1 MWGSNPHPPTRSNY
15 AVCLQA
21 VYVLAENLE
30 TAQKRKG
37 GGLRKQ
43 RTSEVR
49 HEADCQRSLKIVGGL
64 WEHIEKPYVRVVM
77 GRSWKPLAVKGL
89 QVQILCTAFARKIG
103 RWCVAEWVNAMKCL
117 LQNAIQ
123 RKYFSGTLWESKS
136 FLRGSN
142 PRHINSL
149 SPLSRVLLQ

>member
-1 MWGSNPHPPTRSNY
+1 M
-15 AVCLQA
+15 

-64 WEHIEKPYVRVVM
+64 WEHIEKPYVRVVR
-77 GRSWKPLAVKGL
+77 GRS
-89 QVQILCTAFARKIG
+89 
-103 RWCVAEWVNAMKCL
+103 
-117 LQNAIQ
+117 
-123 RKYFSGTLWESKS
+123 
-136 FLRGSN
+136 
-142 PRHINSL
+142 
-149 SPLSRVLLQ
+149 